1 MKWVAVAAVLAIG
14 AGLGTYFGVRGSSVP
29 EVSKVQQS
37 AILEQ
42 AKKQGVITRYRV
54 QGSGYEVAGGQIHL
68 RSVGRGLCA
77 GESVELC
84 LPVFIEYRR
93 PAERQAEAIYRIA
106 RSRLPSATVKLFEI
120 TPGIAESHIPDAR
133 IMLIP
138 KAGA

>member
-1 MKWVAVAAVLAIG
+1 MKWAAVAVVLAIG
-14 AGLGTYFGVRGSSVP
+14 ACLGMYFGLRGSSVP
-29 EVSKVQQS
+29 EVSKGQQS

-42 AKKQGVITRYRV
+42 AKKQGVITAYRV
-54 QGSGYEVAGGQIHL
+54 QGSGYEVAGGQIRL
-68 RSVGRGLCA
+68 RSGRGLCA
-77 GESVELC
+77 GEAVELC

-106 RSRLPSATVKLFEI
+106 RSHLPSVIVKLFEI